1 MRWLGP
7 ESVPDTYPGS
17 RKNYLVSR
25 VSWVLWRPSIPS
37 ARTTSGLRS
46 RLFFFVL
53 YDNSLQL
60 LALFPIAVFYS
71 GTLVALP
78 TLGRECMRSVGA
90 NMVGLSGGI
99 SSGVVVRGA
108 GGLYQITG
116 GSSGPTSLEKWKD
129 YAATASDKE
138 GYSLGGCVASKGF
151 WIGGTGDW
159 CMYLIILAYKS
170 IRFQV

>member
-7 ESVPDTYPGS
+7 ESVPDTYLGS

-99 SSGVVVRGA
+99 SSGVVVRG
-108 GGLYQITG
+108 GGYLPDHWRFIGTDEFGEMKGLCGDSKRQRRV
-116 GSSGPTSLEKWKD
+116 
-129 YAATASDKE
+129 
-138 GYSLGGCVASKGF
+138 CVRRLCC
-151 WIGGTGDW
+151 I
-159 CMYLIILAYKS
+159 
-170 IRFQV
+170 